1 MKLMTFEQ
9 AAPVLATGGRVAR
22 LAWPEPK
29 RWLAGAP
36 GAFFGPGEGGHVG
49 PQPDPA
55 GDDATAADWYE
66 MI

>member
-1 MKLMTFEQ
+1 MTFAECLP
-9 AAPVLATGGRVAR
+9 ALANKGRVCR

-36 GAFFGPGEGGHVG
+36 GAFFGPDDAGHVV
-49 PQPDPA
+49 PQPEPA
-55 GDDATAADWYE
+55 GDDAAASDWYE